1 MANTNT
7 SDRIDTSV
15 LFNLQ
20 ELMRIEAER
29 VQADAT
35 AERAV
40 RERRLRQQQES
51 EQRAAAAHEA
61 AQRHDREQQQR
72 AQEAQVA
79 ENNAREAALLAVR
92 LKIEAEQRL
101 ESQQRELEH
110 VRVLELAVAQASGPS
125 PWRQALWVLAVTASL
140 VVGGYVA
147 LVAPMLTQLRVA
159 EAHAVAMTAAHAT
172 ELARLREQAATQPG
186 AVADP
191 VEAVPVPVDDTVVV
205 PPPMARRTRPS
216 QVDRPREAAAPV
228 PAIDVL
234 DSDDDDPLIGLG
246 DLGAMARPGTTKRVR
261 DRR

>member
-7 SDRIDTSV
+7 SDRNDTSV

-29 VQADAT
+29 VQADAR

-40 RERRLRQQQES
+40 REHRLRQQQES

-79 ENNAREAALLAVR
+79 ENNAREAALLAAR

-101 ESQQRELEH
+101 ELQQRELDH
-110 VRVLELAVAQASGPS
+110 VRALELAAARASGPS
-125 PWRQALWVLAVTASL
+125 AWRQALWVLAVTASL
-140 VVGGYVA
+140 VVAGYVA
-147 LVAPMLTQLRVA
+147 LVAPLLNQMRLS
-159 EAHAVAMTAAHAT
+159 EADAVALTAAHEA
-172 ELARLREQAATQPG
+172 ELARLREHAATRPVD
-186 AVADP
+186 VAEAL
-191 VEAVPVPVDDTVVV
+191 EAVPVPVDKVEA
-205 PPPMARRTRPS
+205 PPAAAKRTRPS
-216 QVDRPREAAAPV
+216 QVDRPRQAVAPV

-234 DSDDDDPLIGLG
+234 DSDNDDPLIGLG
-246 DLGAMARPGTTKRVR
+246 DLGAMARPGTTKRSR
-261 DRR
+261 ARR